1 MKISCIIPSYNE
13 EKRIKNVLNIVANC
27 KKIQEIIVI
36 DDGSI
41 DNTVE
46 IIKSFHN
53 IILIKNPE
61 NYGKSKSVS
70 IGLKRASG
78 EIILLL
84 DADLEGLNKYNLIA
98 LINPVV
104 TNKADISI
112 SLRGNAPLLYRKIGL
127 DFISGERV
135 FYKKF
140 LINHLG
146 EIKKLQGFGLESYIN
161 SLIIKNNLRIKIVN
175 WSNVISPWKYKK
187 IGIWHGI
194 LADLKM
200 SLEILKTI
208 GIWGVLYQIVKL
220 SLLKVK

>member
-13 EKRIKNVLNIVANC
+13 EKRIKNVLNTAVNC

-36 DDGSI
+36 DDAST

-46 IIKSFHN
+46 IIKKFSN
-53 IILIKNPE
+53 IILIKNPK

-84 DADLEGLNKYNLIA
+84 DADLKGLNKHNLIA
-98 LINPVV
+98 LINPVIA
-104 TNKADISI
+104 NKADMSI

-127 DFISGERV
+127 DFISGERI
-135 FYKKF
+135 FHKNF
-140 LINHLG
+140 LINHLN
-146 EIKKLQGFGLESYIN
+146 EVEKLQGFGLESYIN
-161 SLIIKNNLRIKIVN
+161 SLIIKNNLKIKIVD
-175 WSNVISPWKYKK
+175 WPNVISPWKYKK
-187 IGIWHGI
+187 LGLWRGI

-208 GIWGVLYQIVKL
+208 GLWGILYQIIKL
-220 SLLKVK
+220 SSLKIK